1 MDKAN
6 DTCFFLPDDDEDSGG
21 DFFSGIFEN
30 RPEKI
35 ISIIFSAVG
44 GSILMPLVYGI
55 IWFEHHG
62 SDLKRT
68 LLNKLVSS
76 LCWSCME
83 WFFIIQLLDMVRYI
97 YGPLPAGLC
106 LFNLHLRFAIFTQQM
121 LFMDGIILTRYVFIF
136 CLRNPFAFN
145 DDFWYLVINIWIV
158 AFSFMNQVV
167 MALMPGRSTLYF
179 YICSG
184 RSPLKDQDIPA
195 KVGLAQQLLT
205 VVSILLHIYVLIKIH
220 LYNKKVTITQTFR
233 STFAKMSIF
242 KNSLSDLTTCFCTT
256 ILGSVVVI
264 FTWKANQ
271 VPVKD
276 FNCYPNY
283 LYEYFFRMM
292 WPIIFGFTLVLLYYF
307 RNEKLRST
315 IAAELRSAFQDL
327 KPLQPE

>member
-6 DTCFFLPDDDEDSGG
+6 DTCFLSSDDNDDDV

-30 RPEKI
+30 RLEKN
-35 ISIIFSAVG
+35 ISVIFSAVG
-44 GSILMPLVYGI
+44 GSILMALVYGI
-55 IWFEHHG
+55 IWFEHFG

-83 WFFIIQLLDMVRYI
+83 WFFIIQVLDMVRYVF
-97 YGPLPAGLC
+97 GPLPPWLC
-106 LFNLHLRFAIFTQQM
+106 SCNLHLRYAIFTQQM
-121 LFMDGIILTRYVFIF
+121 LFMDGIILTRYVYIF
-136 CLRNPFAFN
+136 CLKNPFAFN
-145 DDFWYLVINIWIV
+145 DDFWYLVINVWIV
-158 AFSFMNQVV
+158 AFSFVNQII
-167 MALMPGRSTLYF
+167 MAMMPGRSSLYF

-184 RSPLKDQDIPA
+184 RSPLKDQEILP
-195 KVGLAQQLLT
+195 KVGLVQQLIT

-220 LYNKKVTITQTFR
+220 LYNKKMTIAQTVHN
-233 STFAKMSIF
+233 TFANMYIF
-242 KNSLSDLTTCFCTT
+242 KNSLSDLTTCFCTA
-256 ILGSVVVI
+256 ILCSLVI
-264 FTWKANQ
+264 FFTWKVNQ

-307 RNEKLRST
+307 RNEKLRSMIT
-315 IAAELRSAFQDL
+315 SELRSAFQDL
-327 KPLQPE
+327 IPLE